1 MRRAL
6 SAWDGRRRGKQ
17 AWAGGEGK
25 WPHGGLCSSMARVGV
40 DLLLAEVVSLPRTS
54 NGSLMDAGCVEGGS
68 TSGRKLP
75 ATEGCLLSPPPVA
88 EDVSLWT
95 EVPFSGGIRYEAKGP
110 FVAIPWMLLRTLFS
124 KA

>member
-25 WPHGGLCSSMARVGV
+25 WPHGGLCSM
-40 DLLLAEVVSLPRTS
+40 LLAEVVSLPRTS